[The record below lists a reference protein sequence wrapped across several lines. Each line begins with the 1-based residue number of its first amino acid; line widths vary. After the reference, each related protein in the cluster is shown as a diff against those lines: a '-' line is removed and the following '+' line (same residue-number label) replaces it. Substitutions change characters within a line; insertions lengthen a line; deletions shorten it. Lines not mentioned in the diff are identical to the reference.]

1 MSEITSHKS
10 EIDLRR
16 PNGVKINSEETDFI
30 REDAKVHKPFTRGK
44 VSYSYSRSQAAAG
57 KQDKRN

>member
-1 MSEITSHKS
+1 MS

-30 REDAKVHKPFTRGK
+30 REDAKVHKPFRGK
-44 VSYSYSRSQAAAG
+44 VSYSYG